1 MHAAVVALSE
11 LHEAVFA
18 VRTTRTFGVLWE
30 ARKMGR
36 DRNLMWAITAVTK
49 ELVAEFST
57 RARHNDAETDLLIAD
72 YVAVHGRRPVP
83 AVIMRLRAQA
93 TLATRPEKEVRALA
107 KLTAEWRSRATKI
120 LGRDATMWAREIT
133 DNDRP
138 LLLRADDVPLDV
150 IGELGRSVVGVVG
163 EKRLTWRRWNLMA
176 EASRQTVGW
185 RFAST
190 QAGKRL
196 WRWSPTPPSSPHFV

>member
-120 LGRDATMWAREIT
+120 RLFRIES
-133 DNDRP
+133 
-138 LLLRADDVPLDV
+138 V
-150 IGELGRSVVGVVG
+150 IAV
-163 EKRLTWRRWNLMA
+163 
-176 EASRQTVGW
+176 
-185 RFAST
+185 
-190 QAGKRL
+190 
-196 WRWSPTPPSSPHFV
+196 